1 MAGIDT
7 GCSNATAIIKIENP
21 NLRVLNNIQRIT
33 GFIKVR
39 GLIDIITNL
48 DLDANPRN
56 AKKSPVTKE
65 IIETIRETPE
75 LYPFKSKGIL
85 IGASECVELERNR

>member
-56 AKKSPVTKE
+56 AKN
-65 IIETIRETPE
+65 
-75 LYPFKSKGIL
+75 LQ
-85 IGASECVELERNR
+85 